1 MDTKSFPF
9 ELKGLTEEGTFEGY
23 LSTYDIDEC
32 NDQVVPGAFK
42 RTLSAW
48 QKKKSP
54 IPLLWQHDPN
64 QPIGYIENAEEDET
78 GLKVKARLLLKLGKA
93 QEAYELLQNKVLH
106 SMSIGYKNLKD
117 QSVDGIR
124 KLKEIKLYEGSL
136 VLWPMNV
143 TAMVTSFKADD
154 EFLTRLKTLEDK
166 LLALAGASDT
176 DVVNGVTR
184 HKPDDSL
191 LIPADSNVHSVEEI
205 KALLDKL
212 TEIEMR
218 FKHE

>member
-9 ELKGLTEEGTFEGY
+9 ELKGLTDEGTFEGY

-48 QKKKSP
+48 NKKKSP

-64 QPIGYIENAEEDET
+64 QPIGFIENAEEDET
-78 GLKVKARLLLKLGKA
+78 GLRVKARLLLKLGKA
-93 QEAYELLQNKVLH
+93 QEAYELLQAKVLH

-117 QSVDGIR
+117 QTVDGIR

-136 VLWPMNV
+136 VLWPMNN
-143 TAMVTSFKADD
+143 TALVTSFKADD
-154 EFLTRLKTLEDK
+154 EFLTRLKSLEDK
-166 LLALAGASDT
+166 LLALAGAPDT
-176 DVVNGVTR
+176 DVNSVTR
-184 HKPDDSL
+184 HKPADPP
-191 LIPADSNVHSVEEI
+191 LIPADPGVHSVEEI

>member
-9 ELKGLTEEGTFEGY
+9 ELKGLTDEGTFEGY

-32 NDQVVPGAFK
+32 NDQVIPGAFK

-48 QKKKSP
+48 NKKKSP

-64 QPIGYIENAEEDET
+64 QPIGYIENAEEDDT
-78 GLKVKARLLLKLGKA
+78 GLRVKARLLLKLGKA
-93 QEAYELLQNKVLH
+93 QEAYELLQAKVLH

-136 VLWPMNV
+136 VLWPMNN
-143 TAMVTSFKADD
+143 TALVTSFKNDD
-154 EFLTRLKTLEDK
+154 ELMRRFKALEDK
-166 LLALAGASDT
+166 LLALTGQPEGTGDT
-176 DVVNGVTR
+176 VTR
-184 HKPDDSL
+184 HQPGDPP
-191 LIPADSNVHSVEEI
+191 LIPADSIVHSAEEI